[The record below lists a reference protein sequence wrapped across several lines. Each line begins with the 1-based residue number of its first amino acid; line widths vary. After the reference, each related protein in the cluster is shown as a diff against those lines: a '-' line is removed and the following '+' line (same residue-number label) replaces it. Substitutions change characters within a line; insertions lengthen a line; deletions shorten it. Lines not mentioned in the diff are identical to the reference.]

1 VKVSVPVSSL
11 QVGIGFMP
19 EIYMDKV
26 SAMDGVIRVYGADMT
41 SFSVVN
47 LDTISRIDLGTH
59 RGARCCR

>member
-1 VKVSVPVSSL
+1 
-11 QVGIGFMP
+11 MP